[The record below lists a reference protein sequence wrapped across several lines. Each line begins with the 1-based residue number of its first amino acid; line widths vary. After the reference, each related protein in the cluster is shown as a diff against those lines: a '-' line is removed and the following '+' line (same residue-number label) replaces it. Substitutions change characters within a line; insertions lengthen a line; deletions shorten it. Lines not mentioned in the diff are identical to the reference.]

1 MSFMTKAHLLS
12 EVREIANQKSLV
24 EFAKLVEAD
33 PLNRTPVRTQGSFNQ
48 ILASLMDA
56 PKSVL
61 EDAFTECFIENN
73 SDDED
78 NGDLEEENE
87 DHETEF
93 DDEEE

>member
-1 MSFMTKAHLLS
+1 MFTTKAHLLS
-12 EVREIANQKSLV
+12 EVREISTLKELI
-24 EFAKLVEAD
+24 EFAKQVEVD
-33 PLNRTPVRTQGSFNQ
+33 PLNRVSILTQGTFDQ

-61 EDAFTECFIENN
+61 EDAFIECFDDNN
-73 SDDED
+73 PDDED